1 MFQVPHSIL
10 FMCIFQPEIAHH
22 NQQQP
27 DRAIEVFF
35 NQEEDN
41 EKPLTW
47 NVLGCGINKLLEFKI
62 FKMKWVVL

>member
-41 EKPLTW
+41 EKPLT
-47 NVLGCGINKLLEFKI
+47 
-62 FKMKWVVL
+62 